1 MKLTGYEDLCV
12 QRTIS
17 NIYKAFEKLICE
29 KEYQKI
35 TVKELSELAQINKK
49 TFYRYYPTLDDLLTE
64 MQAKY
69 AEEYLKEIKEY
80 QYPKDLAKS
89 VRAFFTYSADQGEA
103 YDKITSS
110 VVGNYVGIR
119 QQMIDNVMNSTWG
132 ESKKFNLMTDWQ
144 QNALL
149 NFVEQTGLNVYKQW
163 VSQGKQEPLED
174 VIESA
179 TLLMQGGVNN
189 FLKQNK

>member
-1 MKLTGYEDLCV
+1 MKITGYEDLRV

-17 NIYKAFEKLICE
+17 NIYSAFEQLICE

-49 TFYRYYPTLDDLLTE
+49 TFYRYYPTLDDLLLE

-69 AEEYLKEIKEY
+69 AEEYLKEVKGF
-80 QYPKDLAKS
+80 QYPRDLAKS
-89 VRAFFTYSADQGEA
+89 VRTFFTYSANQGEA
-103 YDKITSS
+103 YDRITSS
-110 VVGNYVGIR
+110 VTGGYVGIR

-132 ESKKFNLMTDWQ
+132 ESKEFNLLEDWQ
-144 QNALL
+144 KAVLL

-163 VSQGKQEPLED
+163 ISQSKQEPLEQ

-179 TLLMQGGVNN
+179 ISLMQGGVDN
-189 FLKQNK
+189 FLKQND

>member
-1 MKLTGYEDLCV
+1 MKLTGYEDLRV

-69 AEEYLKEIKEY
+69 AEEYLKEIKGY

-132 ESKKFNLMTDWQ
+132 ESKEFNLMTDWQ

-189 FLKQNK
+189 FLKHNK